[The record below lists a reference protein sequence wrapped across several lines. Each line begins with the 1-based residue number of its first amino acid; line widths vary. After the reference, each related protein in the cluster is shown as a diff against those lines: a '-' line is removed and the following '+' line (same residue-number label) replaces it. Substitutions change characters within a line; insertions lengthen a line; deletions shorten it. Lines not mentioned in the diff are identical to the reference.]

1 MDYKKCF
8 ITFQKC
14 NITKKHLIKTK
25 KNVTFTNKGEKRH
38 FTNYFN
44 VTLQQN

>member
-25 KNVTFTNKGEKRH
+25 KMLH
-38 FTNYFN
+38 
-44 VTLQQN
+44 LQIRVKSDISLIAST